1 MSLDRPDPL
10 TIVIFG
16 ASGDL
21 TRRKAMPA
29 LYNLYRENLL
39 PDAFA
44 IVGFARTHMSDDEF
58 RHEMKLAVMK
68 HSRSGIA
75 DRHWY
80 SFVQHLNYF
89 SGGYSDAGAWADF
102 RKYLDSIDERFDT
115 EGRRL
120 FYCATPPSAFP
131 VIATRIGEAG
141 LNDNARIVVEK
152 PFGHDLESAKELNS
166 VLHDVFGEM
175 QIFRI
180 DHYLGKETVQNILV
194 FRFAN
199 GMFEPIWNRSY
210 VECVQID
217 VAESVGIEG
226 RGSFYEEAGA
236 IRDIVQNHMMQLV
249 ATLGLEPP
257 AAFEAES
264 IRNEKVKLLKS
275 VRPIERVNV
284 VKGQYTAGVVGG
296 HAVAGYQQEEDVAN
310 GSMTETYAAMKLEVD
325 NWRWAGVPWQ
335 LRSGKRMPK
344 RATTITVIFHKA
356 PHMLFDA
363 SGIEAPEQNHLTIRV
378 QPDEGITLTFG
389 AKVPGPDMK
398 VAPVDMH
405 FDYDES
411 FMGAPAEAYERLL
424 LDAMLG
430 DATLFTRADEIER
443 SWEIVSSILP
453 KWVPEPYPA
462 GTWGPSAADDL
473 VSPRGWH

>member
-1 MSLDRPDPL
+1 MGLDRADPQS
-10 TIVIFG
+10 IVIFG

-29 LYNLYRENLL
+29 LYNLFREGLL
-39 PDAFA
+39 PQDFA
-44 IVGFARTHMSDDEF
+44 IVGFARTEMSDEEF
-58 RHEMKLAVMK
+58 RQEMKKAVAT

-80 SFVQHLNYF
+80 PFVQQLNYF
-89 SGGYSDAGAWADF
+89 MGDYSDPASWADF
-102 RKYLDSIDERFDT
+102 RKYLDVIDERYQT

-120 FYCATPPSAFP
+120 FYCATPPSVFP
-131 VIATRIGEAG
+131 SIGVHIGEVG
-141 LNDNARIVVEK
+141 LVHNSRIVVEK
-152 PFGHDLESAKELNS
+152 PFGHDLESAQELNS
-166 VLHDVFGEM
+166 VLHDVFDEK

-199 GMFEPIWNRSY
+199 GMFEPIWNRGY
-210 VECVQID
+210 VDYVQID

-236 IRDIVQNHMMQLV
+236 VRDIVQNHMMQLM
-249 ATLGLEPP
+249 ATLGMEPP
-257 AAFEAES
+257 ATFEAEP
-264 IRNEKVKLLKS
+264 IRNEKVKLLQS
-275 VRPIERVNV
+275 VRPIERSNV
-284 VKGQYTAGVVGG
+284 VKGQYTPGVVGG
-296 HAVAGYQQEEDVAN
+296 RAVPGFQQEPDVAA
-310 GSMTETYAAMKLEVD
+310 GSLTETYAAMKLEVD
-325 NWRWAGVPWQ
+325 NWRWAGVPWY

-344 RATTITVIFHKA
+344 RATTITVVFHNA

-363 SGIEAPEQNHLTIRV
+363 SGLEAPEQNHLTIRV

-389 AKVPGPDMK
+389 AKLPGPDMK

-411 FMGAPAEAYERLL
+411 FMTAPAEAYERLL
-424 LDAMLG
+424 LDAMEG

-443 SWEIVSSILP
+443 SWEIVSNILP
-453 KWVPEPYPA
+453 KWAPEPYPS
-462 GTWGPSAADDL
+462 GTWGPAAADDL
-473 VSPRGWH
+473 VAPRGWK